1 MNRQEIKKE
10 IGDLIKL
17 TREYICAQQGDF
29 SVSKLK
35 KTDKKLSLKDLKDK
49 YANCQRC
56 SLGRG
61 RKHLVFGEGNSR
73 AKLVFVGEAPG
84 REEDLQGYPFVG
96 RAGKLLDKILAAIGL
111 QRSDIYITN
120 ILKCR
125 PPNNRDPEPQE
136 ISTCQQILW
145 EQLEVMKPKL
155 ICALGR
161 FAAQTLL
168 NSQERIGRLR
178 GQWFDLRGIKL
189 LVTYHP
195 AYLLRNPGDK
205 RLVWDDVKK
214 LKKEYDKIES

>member
-1 MNRQEIKKE
+1 MNRRVLKKE
-10 IGDLIKL
+10 LGDLIKL
-17 TREYICAQQGDF
+17 TRGYIYAQQGDF
-29 SVSKLK
+29 SMDKVKTAEK
-35 KTDKKLSLKDLKDK
+35 KVTLEDLKDK

-61 RKHLVFGEGNSR
+61 RKHLVFGEGNPR

-96 RAGKLLDKILAAIGL
+96 RAGRLLDKILAAIGL
-111 QRSDIYITN
+111 QRTDIYITN

-125 PPNNRDPEPQE
+125 PPNNRNPNPGE

-145 EQLEVMKPKL
+145 EQLEVMRPKL
-155 ICALGR
+155 ICALGK

-168 NSQERIGRLR
+168 NSQERIGNLR
-178 GQWFDLRGIKL
+178 GQWFDLKGIKL

-195 AYLLRNPGDK
+195 AYLLRNPGGK
-205 RLVWDDVKK
+205 RLVWEDMKK
-214 LKKEYDKIES
+214 LKNEYDKI

>member
-1 MNRQEIKKE
+1 MNRQELKKE
-10 IGDLIKL
+10 LGDLIKL
-17 TREYICAQQGDF
+17 TREYICAQQGD
-29 SVSKLK
+29 VPMNKLK
-35 KTDKKLSLKDLKDK
+35 KAEKKVSLKDLKDK
-49 YANCQRC
+49 YADCRRC
-56 SLGRG
+56 SLGQG

-111 QRSDIYITN
+111 QRADIYITN

-125 PPNNRDPEPQE
+125 PPNNRDPEPRE

-168 NSQERIGRLR
+168 NSQERIGILR
-178 GQWFDLRGIKL
+178 GQWFDLRGMKL

-205 RLVWDDVKK
+205 RLVWEDMKK
-214 LKKEYDKIES
+214 LKKEYDKI

>member
-1 MNRQEIKKE
+1 MNRRVLKKE
-10 IGDLIKL
+10 LGDLIKL
-17 TREYICAQQGDF
+17 TRGYIYAQQGDF
-29 SVSKLK
+29 SMDKFKKADKAVTLEELK
-35 KTDKKLSLKDLKDK
+35 NK

-61 RKHLVFGEGNSR
+61 RKHLVFGEGNHR

-96 RAGKLLDKILAAIGL
+96 RAGRLLDKILEAIGL
-111 QRSDIYITN
+111 QRADIYITN

-125 PPNNRDPEPQE
+125 PPNNRNPNPGE

-145 EQLEVMKPKL
+145 EQLEVMRPKL
-155 ICALGR
+155 ICALGK

-168 NSQERIGRLR
+168 NSQERIGNMR
-178 GQWFDLRGIKL
+178 GQWFDLKGIKL

-205 RLVWDDVKK
+205 RLVWEDMKK
-214 LKKEYDKIES
+214 LKNEYDKIKT